1 MERLCEI
8 AQLAALALFLLLFL
22 GRTIHLR
29 AVRGVNP
36 IRIARGKP
44 LPEALI
50 EGLLL
55 IGLPLW
61 LYEVLA
67 YAWPLPFHLVP
78 ESLGRVILEG
88 VAARAAGA
96 ALVAAGLAL
105 FGLALAAFGDGWR
118 VGIDTERPGALV
130 TRGVFRL
137 SRNPIFV
144 FMNLY
149 AWGTFLL
156 SGRLFFLVFAAV
168 ASAGLHAQIR
178 REESF
183 LADTY
188 GEAYR
193 AYCAATPR
201 YLVKWPWG
209 ALEGR

>member
-1 MERLCEI
+1 MERFFEI
-8 AQLAALALFLLLFL
+8 TQLAALALFLLLFL

-29 AVRGVNP
+29 AARGVSP

-50 EGLLL
+50 EGLLV

-61 LYEVLA
+61 LYEVFA
-67 YAWPLPFHLVP
+67 YAWPVPFHVVP
-78 ESLGRVILEG
+78 ESLGRVILAG
-88 VAARAAGA
+88 GAARTLGA
-96 ALVAAGLAL
+96 VLVTSGLAL
-105 FGLALAAFGDGWR
+105 FALALAAFGDGWR

-130 TRGVFRL
+130 TRGVFHL

-156 SGRLFFLVFAAV
+156 SGRLLFLIFAVV
-168 ASAGLHAQIR
+168 ASAGLHAQVR
-178 REESF
+178 REERF
-183 LADTY
+183 LEDTY

-193 AYCAATPR
+193 TYCAATPR
-201 YLVKWPWG
+201 YLSKWPGGW
-209 ALEGR
+209 

>member
-1 MERLCEI
+1 MERFFEI
-8 AQLAALALFLLLFL
+8 FQLAALALFLLLFA

-29 AVRGVNP
+29 MVRGVNA

-50 EGLLL
+50 EGLLV

-61 LYEVLA
+61 LYEIVA
-67 YAWPLPFHLVP
+67 YAWPMPFHLLP
-78 ESLGRVILEG
+78 DSLGGAILAG
-88 VAARAAGA
+88 GAVKVLGA
-96 ALVAAGLAL
+96 ALVTTGLAL
-105 FGLALAAFGDGWR
+105 FALALAAFGDGWR

-130 TRGVFRL
+130 TRGVFEL

-156 SGRLFFLVFAAV
+156 SGRLLFLLFAVV

-183 LADTY
+183 LEETH

-193 AYCAATPR
+193 SYCSGTPR
-201 YLVKWPWG
+201 YLLKWPG
-209 ALEGR
+209 

>member
-1 MERLCEI
+1 MERFFEVF
-8 AQLAALALFLLLFL
+8 QLVALALFLLLFA

-29 AVRGVNP
+29 MARGVNA

-50 EGLLL
+50 EGLLV

-61 LYEVLA
+61 LYEICA
-67 YAWPLPFHLVP
+67 YAWPVPFHLLP
-78 ESLGRVILEG
+78 DSLGRVILAG
-88 VAARAAGA
+88 GAVKVLGA
-96 ALVAAGLAL
+96 ALATTGLAL
-105 FGLALAAFGDGWR
+105 FALALAAFGDGWR
-118 VGIDTERPGALV
+118 VGIDTERPAALV
-130 TRGVFRL
+130 TRGIFAL

-156 SGRLFFLVFAAV
+156 SGRLLFLLFALV

-183 LADTY
+183 LEETH

-193 AYCAATPR
+193 TYCARTPR
-201 YLVKWPWG
+201 YLLKWPG
-209 ALEGR
+209 